1 MWKLIILTSNP
12 PSGGSK
18 VKLMALKMDFPLLL
32 IFHFVIATNTLKSLS
47 SFGKESQLT
56 VVGVHGNYTWP
67 VKDKAIHT
75 QGDLILGALHMVHER
90 SDDQIC
96 GPIMPQ
102 GGVQALETMLYTL
115 DVINADQ
122 KLLPGITLGVLAK
135 DDCDRDIYGLEQAVD
150 FIRGEL
156 VLFLLCVTCSVC
168 KVISL
173 FCLSDIQY
181 VLSTVY

>member
-32 IFHFVIATNTLKSLS
+32 IFHFVITTNTLKSLS

-67 VKDKAIHT
+67 VRDKAVHT

-90 SDDQIC
+90 SEDKIC

-156 VLFLLCVTCSVC
+156 VLLVLFVLCVTCSLC
-168 KVISL
+168 TVISL
-173 FCLSDIQY
+173 YCLCD
-181 VLSTVY
+181 V

>member
-1 MWKLIILTSNP
+1 
-12 PSGGSK
+12 
-18 VKLMALKMDFPLLL
+18 MDFPLLL
-32 IFHFVIATNTLKSLS
+32 IFHFVITTNTQKSLS

-67 VKDKAIHT
+67 VRDKAVHT

-90 SDDQIC
+90 SEDKIC

-122 KLLPGITLGVLAK
+122 GLLPGITLGVMAK

-150 FIRGEL
+150 FIRGKL
-156 VLFLLCVTCSVC
+156 VLFVRCFTCSAC
-168 KVISL
+168 TVIRL
-173 FCLSDIQY
+173 YCLRDILY
-181 VLSTVY
+181 VMSAVYLHNV

>member
-1 MWKLIILTSNP
+1 
-12 PSGGSK
+12 
-18 VKLMALKMDFPLLL
+18 MALKMDFPLLL
-32 IFHFVIATNTLKSLS
+32 IFHFVITTNTLKSLS

-67 VKDKAIHT
+67 VRDKAVHT

-90 SDDQIC
+90 SEDKIC
-96 GPIMPQ
+96 GPIMLQ

-150 FIRGEL
+150 FIRGSIANIGGSEYACHDGSDPVIL
-156 VLFLLCVTCSVC
+156 GVIGAPSSVTSIQVANLLKLFKIPQDTA
-168 KVISL
+168 
-173 FCLSDIQY
+173 
-181 VLSTVY
+181 